1 MATKQKDFLGGLSRA
16 HFLREYWQKKPLL
29 IRNAFPG
36 FTGLLTPQE
45 LAGLACLEDA
55 QSRLITQKRERWQ
68 LKHGPLQEQ
77 DFTKLPKTKWTLLVQ
92 GVNHFL
98 PEAERLLQA
107 FNFIPHARLDD
118 LMVSFAPCGGS
129 VGPHFDSYDVFLLQG
144 LGERSWEIS
153 AQRDLSLQ
161 PNAPLK
167 ILQHF
172 LPEQDWLLSPGDM
185 LYLPPH
191 YAHHGVA
198 QNDCMTYSIGFRAP
212 TTQELATQFLIY
224 LQDHLQ
230 LEGMYQDPD
239 LKPQK
244 HAGEISA
251 NMIKQVAH
259 ILKQIRWGK
268 TDIARFLGQY
278 LSEPKSHIF
287 FAPPRSK
294 KLALDEFVR
303 RAYKNGV
310 RLDLKSQ
317 LLFHENLFF
326 MNGETSLVGFNTCE
340 ILATLADSRRLPPGI
355 NWDNDMQRLLY
366 QWYGDGYITLDKLI

>member
-1 MATKQKDFLGGLSRA
+1 MATRQKNFLGGLSRA

-29 IRNAFPG
+29 IRKAFPG
-36 FTGLLTPQE
+36 FTGLLSPQE

-55 QSRLITQKRERWQ
+55 QSRLITRRGARWQ

-77 DFTKLPKTKWTLLVQ
+77 DFAKLPKTRWTLLVQ

-98 PEAERLLQA
+98 PDAERLLQT

-118 LMVSFAPCGGS
+118 LMVSFAPLGGS

-144 LGERSWEIS
+144 LGERRWQIS
-153 AQRDLSLQ
+153 AQRDLSLL

-172 LPEQDWLLSPGDM
+172 VAEQDWLLSPGDM

-212 TTQELATQFLIY
+212 AAQELATQFLIH
-224 LQDHLQ
+224 LQDNLQ
-230 LEGMYQDPD
+230 LEGMYQDPH

-244 HAGEISA
+244 HAGEITAS
-251 NMIKQVAH
+251 MFKQVAH
-259 ILKQIRWGK
+259 MLDNIRWGK

-287 FAPPRSK
+287 FKPPRN
-294 KLALDEFVR
+294 KLAFDEFAR
-303 RAYKNGV
+303 RALKNGL

-317 LLFHENLFF
+317 LLFHQNLFF
-326 MNGETSLVGFNTCE
+326 MNGETSQADITMHE
-340 ILATLADSRRLPPGI
+340 ALASLADNRRLPPGMKWG
-355 NWDNDMQRLLY
+355 NTTQRLLY

>member
-1 MATKQKDFLGGLSRA
+1 MTTKQKNFLGGLSHA
-16 HFLREYWQKKPLL
+16 HFLREYWQKKPLM

-144 LGERSWEIS
+144 LGERRWQVS
-153 AQRDLSLQ
+153 AQRDMSLL

-172 LPEQDWLLSPGDM
+172 VAEQDWLLSPGDM

-198 QNDCMTYSIGFRAP
+198 QNDCMTYSIGFRAS

-230 LEGMYQDPD
+230 LAGIYQDPD
-239 LKPQK
+239 LKPHK
-244 HAGEISA
+244 HAGEISI

-259 ILKQIRWGK
+259 MLKQIRWGK

-287 FAPPRSK
+287 FEPPRSK

-303 RAYKNGV
+303 RAYKKGIH
-310 RLDLKSQ
+310 LDLKSQ

-326 MNGETSLVGFNTCE
+326 MNGETSPVGVTTRE
-340 ILATLADSRRLPPGI
+340 ILATLADNRRLPPGI

-366 QWYGDGYITLDKLI
+366 QWYGDGYITLGKLN

>member
-1 MATKQKDFLGGLSRA
+1 M
-16 HFLREYWQKKPLL
+16 L

-77 DFTKLPKTKWTLLVQ
+77 DFAKLPNTKWTLLVQ

-98 PEAERLLQA
+98 PEAERLLQT

-118 LMVSFAPCGGS
+118 LMVSFAPSGGS

-144 LGERSWEIS
+144 LGERRWQIS
-153 AQRDLSLQ
+153 AQHDMSLL

-172 LPEQDWLLSPGDM
+172 APEQDWLLSPGDM
-185 LYLPPH
+185 LYLPPR

-212 TTQELATQFLIY
+212 AAQELATQFLIY

-230 LEGMYQDPD
+230 LEGMYQDPG
-239 LKPQK
+239 LKRQK
-244 HAGEISA
+244 HAGAISA
-251 NMIKQVAH
+251 SMFKQVAH
-259 ILKQIRWGK
+259 MLEQIRWGK

-287 FAPPRSK
+287 FEPPRN
-294 KLALDEFVR
+294 KLALGEFVR
-303 RAYKNGV
+303 RALKNGV

-317 LLFHENLFF
+317 LLFHDNLFF
-326 MNGETSLVGFNTCE
+326 MNGETSQIGATAHE
-340 ILATLADSRRLPPGI
+340 TLASLADNRRLPPGMS
-355 NWDNDMQRLLY
+355 WDDATQRLLY
-366 QWYGDGYITLDKLI
+366 QWYGDGYITMNELN

>member
-1 MATKQKDFLGGLSRA
+1 MTTKQKNFLGGLSHA
-16 HFLREYWQKKPLL
+16 HFLREYWQKKPLM

-55 QSRLITQKRERWQ
+55 QSRLITQRGTRWQ
-68 LKHGPLQEQ
+68 LKHGPLNEQ
-77 DFTKLPKTKWTLLVQ
+77 DFAKLPKTKWTLLVQ

-98 PEAERLLQA
+98 PEAERLLQT

-118 LMVSFAPCGGS
+118 LMVSFAPIGGS

-144 LGERSWEIS
+144 LGERRWQIS
-153 AQRDLSLQ
+153 AQQDTSLLA
-161 PNAPLK
+161 NAPLK

-172 LPEQDWLLSPGDM
+172 AAEQDWLLSPGDM
-185 LYLPPH
+185 LYLPPG
-191 YAHHGVA
+191 YAHYGVA

-212 TTQELATQFLIY
+212 AAQELGIQFLIY
-224 LQDHLQ
+224 LQDNLQ

-244 HAGEISA
+244 HAGEINAS
-251 NMIKQVAH
+251 MFKQVTH
-259 ILKQIRWGK
+259 MLDHIRWGK
-268 TDIARFLGQY
+268 MDIARFLGQY

-287 FAPPRSK
+287 FEPPRK
-294 KLALDEFVR
+294 KLVLSEFVR
-303 RAYKNGV
+303 RALTNGL

-317 LLFHENLFF
+317 LLFHRNLFF
-326 MNGETSLVGFNTCE
+326 MNGETNQADATTHE
-340 ILATLADSRRLPPGI
+340 ALASLADNRRLPPGMKC
-355 NWDNDMQRLLY
+355 DDATQRLLY